1 MPPRRLSPS
10 NGVKMAATAF
20 TGLNA
25 LWVKREKTALAETEC
40 RVKGAVMAG
49 YCGGRVVGR
58 EEGGGREGREEKR
71 KNRQKE
77 FKMECR
83 MEGKK
88 NKENRE
94 ERKTRK
100 GSR

>member
-1 MPPRRLSPS
+1 
-10 NGVKMAATAF
+10 MAATAF

-49 YCGGRVVGR
+49 YCGGRKA
-58 EEGGGREGREEKR
+58 EGGKDGRKRGRIDRRNLRWNAGWK
-71 KNRQKE
+71 
-77 FKMECR
+77 
-83 MEGKK
+83 
-88 NKENRE
+88 

-100 GSR
+100 TGRKERQEKGVGEVERKERRK